1 VTKVCKGGLVDK
13 SGVLTSSEKDNGLEV
28 VIRGLVDEIGQVG
41 LVPKNIL
48 KKILSLKEP
57 LRSI

>member
-1 VTKVCKGGLVDK
+1 M
-13 SGVLTSSEKDNGLEV
+13 EKDNGLEV
-28 VIRGLVDEIGQVG
+28 VIGGLVDEIGLVS

>member
-1 VTKVCKGGLVDK
+1 MTKACKGGLVDK

-28 VIRGLVDEIGQVG
+28 VIEGFLRGFGLVS